1 MTQVQNI
8 LIVDDD
14 ESIRF
19 ALDRFLSRKGFK
31 CHLAEDLRSALATLE
46 KTSFDA
52 AIIDWSL
59 PDGNGVELLH
69 QLRSIDDSL
78 PVTMLTGHGT
88 IDLAVQALRDGA
100 EHFLTKPVDLETL
113 YNIVLRAIRSR
124 RNHLMTLA
132 TRDKERREAIN
143 PFFGESAAIRKLA
156 SETRRVAEAA
166 VPVLLIGE
174 TGSGKGVL
182 ARWIH
187 ESSLRR
193 SEAFVDLNCA
203 GLPRELLESELF
215 GHARGAFTS
224 AVSAKNG
231 LFEYANGGTLFLDEI
246 GDLPLELQPKLLKVV
261 EEKTF
266 RRLGEV
272 KNRRTNA
279 RFIAATHKDIEE
291 LSRDGTF
298 RADLYYRL
306 STVVLRIPPLRERGR
321 DVLSLAEAM
330 IPKLAIELRKPAPNL
345 SDGAK
350 EAMLDYGWPGNIREL
365 KNVLERAI
373 LMRDVATLEAID
385 LGLNPTFER
394 TRRGNVLTLQEAE
407 RNYLQSVIPSMG
419 VTIGEAAP
427 VLGISRSALYEK
439 LRKYGI
445 RMPRVRNSGKRE

>member
-1 MTQVQNI
+1 MTQVLNI

-19 ALDRFLSRKGFK
+19 ALDRFLSRKGFS
-31 CHLAEDLRSALATLE
+31 CHLAEDLRGALTLAE
-46 KTSFDA
+46 TTNFDA

-69 QLRSIDDSL
+69 QLRSIDDTL
-78 PVTMLTGHGT
+78 PITMLTGHGT

-113 YNIVLRAIRSR
+113 YNIVFRGIRSR
-124 RNHLMTLA
+124 RNHLITLA
-132 TRDKERREAIN
+132 ARDKERRESVN

-166 VPVLLIGE
+166 VPVLLMGE

-182 ARWIH
+182 AKWIH
-187 ESSLRR
+187 ESSTRR

-224 AVSAKNG
+224 AVTAKNG

-261 EEKTF
+261 EDKTF

-272 KNRRTNA
+272 KNRQTNA
-279 RFIAATHKDIEE
+279 RLVAATHKDIEE

-306 STVVLRIPPLRERGR
+306 STVVLRVPPLRERGH
-321 DVLSLAEAM
+321 DVLHLADAM
-330 IPKLAIELRKPAPNL
+330 IPKLASELRKPAPNL
-345 SDGAK
+345 SSSAK
-350 EAMLDYGWPGNIREL
+350 EAMLNYGWPGNIREL

-373 LMRDVATLEAID
+373 LMRDVGTLEAID
-385 LGLNPTFER
+385 LGLNSSVDRARHEK
-394 TRRGNVLTLQEAE
+394 VLTLQEAE

-419 VTIGEAAP
+419 LSIGEAAP
-427 VLGISRSALYEK
+427 LLGLSRSALYEK

-445 RMPRVRNSGKRE
+445 RMPRTKNSRNQE